1 MITDTKLIKFMKTA
15 KSYLSTKNMKNMP
28 ESKIFDN
35 VLNMAERIQKL
46 AYVNEGERKEALEV
60 IWSYYEKVLNSYNKK
75 AKYSKTA
82 VDETW
87 AGAERSTSSNENSYK
102 IANSTGG
109 YEVSYF
115 GNELESIVGAELY
128 GDKAKGVTSIK
139 RNKDDE

>member
-1 MITDTKLIKFMKTA
+1 MIKDAKLIKFMKTA
-15 KSYLSTKNMKNMP
+15 RSYLSTKNMKNMP

-35 VLNMAERIQKL
+35 ILNMAERIQKL
-46 AYVNEGERKEALEV
+46 AYVNEDERNEALEA

-75 AKYSKTA
+75 VKYSKTA

-87 AGAERSTSSNENSYK
+87 AGAERSTSPNENSYK

-115 GNELESIVGAELY
+115 GNELEDVVGAEMY
-128 GDKAKGVTSIK
+128 GDKAKGITSIK
-139 RNKDDE
+139 KDRDYE

>member
-1 MITDTKLIKFMKTA
+1 LIKLTKCLKLTGASAPLYRSNKMITDTKLIKFMKTA

-82 VDETW
+82 
-87 AGAERSTSSNENSYK
+87 
-102 IANSTGG
+102 
-109 YEVSYF
+109 
-115 GNELESIVGAELY
+115 
-128 GDKAKGVTSIK
+128 
-139 RNKDDE
+139 